1 MDMGIELM
9 SEEDKEELIRYGIKR
24 GKVIFLSTLI
34 TILLG
39 VFIGVIW
46 QSIIFWLSLSILR
59 RYAGGYHADTEKQ
72 CYIISF
78 ITVMLSILI
87 IKLIKCSG
95 IELIILQTVSSLI
108 ILFLAPVENVNHLLD
123 VDERKIY
130 GIRTRI
136 ILAVLYFVCI
146 SLYFI
151 SSFVF
156 LRPIVMANL
165 VVMISLIMGCRKNH
179 KCIKSCG

>member
-1 MDMGIELM
+1 MEL
-9 SEEDKEELIRYGIKR
+9 L
-24 GKVIFLSTLI
+24 
-34 TILLG
+34 
-39 VFIGVIW
+39 
-46 QSIIFWLSLSILR
+46 
-59 RYAGGYHADTEKQ
+59 
-72 CYIISF
+72 
-78 ITVMLSILI
+78 
-87 IKLIKCSG
+87 
-95 IELIILQTVSSLI
+95 
-108 ILFLAPVENVNHLLD
+108 
-123 VDERKIY
+123 
-130 GIRTRI
+130 TRI